1 MWQSSRSLHFSR
13 AHTSFASPVL
23 TLRRITLGGL
33 PTHFLMPTEHDSFG
47 CNNNRRIQSL
57 VQLCQ
62 RVAGNHIESISSV
75 GELPFTL
82 VQPILER
89 CSAEQL
95 LRLEDASP
103 HLKGDTEELWR
114 TLCRR
119 TYSAMMERLEDG
131 TDTVPDSWR
140 THFYILREAEARRL
154 EEVGSRIR
162 SQRLEADE
170 RKKEREVKFTERLPP
185 PKRQRTGWN
194 MPTQPRTLFQKTRS
208 EASRLQKNMYNT
220 RMIPPMLKAKDY
232 RATGSI
238 ASPPLLAQTSYS
250 NRVTVKTVTRRP
262 SSTTAGSSEP
272 DTLPSKTLNPSPLK
286 PTTSTS
292 STWKAET
299 RSLLSSSNG
308 TLTIPRKYTPKN
320 AQIPSSD
327 ARANYDSH

>member
-1 MWQSSRSLHFSR
+1 
-13 AHTSFASPVL
+13 
-23 TLRRITLGGL
+23 
-33 PTHFLMPTEHDSFG
+33 MPTEHESFG

-131 TDTVPDSWR
+131 TDAVPDSWR

-320 AQIPSSD
+320 AQIPSSEQVPSPSKSFPVAKRD
-327 ARANYDSH
+327 PMASLFVPKHRAYSQRAG